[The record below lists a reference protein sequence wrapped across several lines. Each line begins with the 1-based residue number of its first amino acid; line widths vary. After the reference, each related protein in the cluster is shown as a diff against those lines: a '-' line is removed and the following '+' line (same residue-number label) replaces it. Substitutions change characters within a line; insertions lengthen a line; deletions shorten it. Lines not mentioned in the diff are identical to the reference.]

1 MKEET
6 YPKGISYGQFDFDEI
21 LDQFRSG
28 KKLTGKGGL
37 LAPLIKQ
44 LTEAALEAEIESHI
58 ADDVLSGRKN
68 RRNGANRKTIKG
80 TSDGTFELETPRDRN
95 GTFEPQIVKKHQ
107 TTISDE
113 IEEKILSMYGLGM
126 SYRDISSH
134 IEEIYQV
141 SISTATI
148 SLITDKIIAK
158 VKEWQARPLEAM
170 YPFVWLD
177 AIHYKIKEDGRYISK
192 AVYTILGVNL
202 EGRKEILGLY
212 LSENEGANF
221 WLQVLT
227 DLQNRGVED
236 MLFASVDGLNGFP
249 EAINSIFPQTKVQ
262 LCIVHQIRNSLKYV
276 ASKHQKEFMKDLK
289 LVYKAISKEVAES
302 ELDRLE
308 EKWGAMYPI
317 VIQSWRNKWENLSYY
332 FEYPEAIRKVIYT
345 TNIIES
351 VHRQFRKLTKTKG
364 AFPNENSLLKL
375 LYLGI
380 QNASKKWTMPI
391 WNWSLTLSQLAIFFE
406 GRLDKYLEV

>member
-1 MKEET
+1 MNKEVE
-6 YPKGISYGQFDFDEI
+6 FDFDEI
-21 LDQFRSG
+21 LEEFRSG

-44 LTEAALEAEIESHI
+44 LTEAALEAEVESHI
-58 ADDVLSGRKN
+58 ANDVLSGTKN
-68 RRNGANRKTIKG
+68 RRNGVNRKTIKG

-113 IEEKILSMYGLGM
+113 IEEKIISMYGLGM

-134 IEEIYQV
+134 LEDIYQV

-148 SLITDKIIAK
+148 STITDKIITK
-158 VKEWQARPLEAM
+158 VKEWQARPLEAL

-177 AIHYKIKEDGRYISK
+177 AIHYKVKDGGKYISK
-192 AVYTILGVNL
+192 AVYTILGVRID
-202 EGRKEILGLY
+202 GKKEILGLY

-221 WLQVLT
+221 WLSVLT
-227 DLQNRGVED
+227 DLQARGVED
-236 MLFASVDGLNGFP
+236 ILIASVDGLKGFP
-249 EAINSIFPQTKVQ
+249 EAINAIFPKTEVQ
-262 LCIVHQIRNSLKYV
+262 LCVVHQIRNSIRYV
-276 ASKHQKEFMKDLK
+276 ISKEQKEFAKDLK
-289 LVYKAISKEVAES
+289 LIYQASTKEVAEE
-302 ELDRLE
+302 ELLKLE
-308 EKWGAMYPI
+308 EKWGKKYPL
-317 VIQSWRNKWENLSYY
+317 VINSWNNKWENLSI
-332 FEYPEAIRKVIYT
+332 FFKYPVEIRKIIYT

-380 QNASKKWTMPI
+380 KNASKKWSMPVR
-391 WNWSLTLSQLAIFFE
+391 NWSLTISQLAIFFE